1 MHVIA
6 GKAVAFR
13 EALDEDF
20 KDYCKKIV
28 SNAKTLAKS
37 LSDMGYN
44 LVSGGTDT
52 HLVLIDLSNKE

>member
-13 EALDEDF
+13 EALDENF

-28 SNAKTLAKS
+28 SNAKL
-37 LSDMGYN
+37 
-44 LVSGGTDT
+44 
-52 HLVLIDLSNKE
+52 